1 MRSTT
6 ARSRLAGRR
15 HALSAPRPHRH
26 NGSAME
32 TQRVTVALIDRSGGY
47 EASPERVRLA
57 ALADFAADVE
67 TFLRGAGKEI
77 DPAEIDVAVRAG
89 SLAIETQP
97 LPPDSGVLVHS
108 CASGKTL
115 PRQRIDADLHRRQQ
129 AQCGVHQGRHLPE
142 LIAPD
147 CLFCTSFRLMMALED
162 AQLTVMKKRVDS
174 QALRNL
180 SWASFTRGSRRLRLT
195 PNESAAERPIE
206 QFWSKHP

>member
-47 EASPERVRLA
+47 EASSERVRLA

-97 LPPDSGVLVHS
+97 LPPSLTLFRDLQSLG
-108 CASGKTL
+108 AS
-115 PRQRIDADLHRRQQ
+115 
-129 AQCGVHQGRHLPE
+129 E
-142 LIAPD
+142 LLDRLD
-147 CLFCTSFRLMMALED
+147 CCTEA
-162 AQLTVMKKRVDS
+162 
-174 QALRNL
+174 
-180 SWASFTRGSRRLRLT
+180 
-195 PNESAAERPIE
+195 
-206 QFWSKHP
+206 